1 MNPAIDLLRRTRK
14 RIESPDRWCQGFF
27 GMSKTGKRVIP
38 ESADAVR
45 WCLMGALMAET
56 GDDMATYMQAANAL
70 NYTASEAIIHFN
82 DTHEHAEVLAM
93 IDRTIE
99 GLEKLE

>member
-1 MNPAIDLLRRTRK
+1 MNPVIDLLRRTRK

-56 GDDMATYMQAANAL
+56 GDDMATYRRAENAL
-70 NYTASEAIIHFN
+70 FSIASMAIVLFN
-82 DTHEHAEVLAM
+82 DRHTHAEVLAL

-99 GLEKLE
+99 MLEKQE